1 MIPLRPRLRNHDRQI
16 RLSRNRRRVHIIEN
30 EAEITPQHL
39 VSDLLLRIGKVK
51 LHLRV
56 SITYIMT
63 SALRVIDLPMIV
75 DLPQNPFH
83 VSVVRLDDGRGER
96 SIDLLQPEIDLI
108 ISTPADS
115 YNLVFVAE
123 NGRAEQTRR
132 RVPRLH

>member
-39 VSDLLLRIGKVK
+39 VSDLFLRIGKVK

-75 DLPQNPFH
+75 DLLQNPFH
-83 VSVVRLDDGRGER
+83 VSVVRLDDRRGER

-108 ISTPADS
+108 ISSPADS